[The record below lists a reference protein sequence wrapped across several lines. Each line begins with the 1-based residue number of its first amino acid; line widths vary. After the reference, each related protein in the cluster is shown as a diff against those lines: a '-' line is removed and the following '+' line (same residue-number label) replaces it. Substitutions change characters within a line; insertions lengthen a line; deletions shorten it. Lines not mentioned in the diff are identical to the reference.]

1 MLKLPLTRHGPRVR
15 HLLFACL
22 SLICTAVAAV
32 TAEPARADVRLSA
45 TAHETTPREGA
56 RPKAAVRT
64 LALGDARYAIP
75 EAYFYGP
82 LETAGDRQRAVLF
95 SAWLSEI
102 APPGTRIT
110 DVSDP
115 TEAAA
120 RRLVILIESM
130 QAYPDTARRD
140 SLLASYHSYAGDLDS
155 GGTAPDA
162 ARELSPALGG
172 LQRVVL
178 RDQAAV
184 ARARYPDLFI
194 EGDQQHPTTVLGC
207 SRPGVRGV
215 GYAVCSLHF
224 RVQGADI
231 SVDMKREH
239 MAHWRMVR
247 TAVTDWLAHY
257 QVRTP

>member
-1 MLKLPLTRHGPRVR
+1 MLKLPSTRHGSRVR
-15 HLLFACL
+15 HLMAACL
-22 SLICTAVAAV
+22 SLICLAGMADS
-32 TAEPARADVRLSA
+32 ARADIRLSA
-45 TAHETTPREGA
+45 TAHETAPRDSA
-56 RPKAAVRT
+56 QPKAPVRT

-102 APPGTRIT
+102 SPPGTRIT

-120 RRLVILIESM
+120 RRLIILIESM

-140 SLLASYHSYAGDLDS
+140 SLLASYRSYAGDLDT

-178 RDQAAV
+178 RDPAAL

-194 EGDQQHPTTVLGC
+194 EGDQRQPTTVLGC
-207 SRPGVRGV
+207 SRPSVRV

-247 TAVTDWLAHY
+247 AAVSDWLAHY

>member
-1 MLKLPLTRHGPRVR
+1 MLKLPSTRHGSRVR
-15 HLLFACL
+15 HLIFACL
-22 SLICTAVAAV
+22 SPICLAGI
-32 TAEPARADVRLSA
+32 AEPARADIRLSA
-45 TAHETTPREGA
+45 TAHETVPRDSA
-56 RPKAAVRT
+56 QPKAPVRT

-102 APPGTRIT
+102 SPPGTRIT
-110 DVSDP
+110 DVNDP

-120 RRLVILIESM
+120 RRLIILIESM

-140 SLLASYHSYAGDLDS
+140 SLLASYRSYAGDLDT
-155 GGTAPDA
+155 GGTTPDA

-178 RDQAAV
+178 RDPAAL

-194 EGDQQHPTTVLGC
+194 EGDQRQPTTVLGC
-207 SRPGVRGV
+207 SRPSLRV

-224 RVQGADI
+224 RVQGADL

-247 TAVTDWLAHY
+247 AAVSDWLAHY

>member
-1 MLKLPLTRHGPRVR
+1 MHKLPSTRHGSRVR
-15 HLLFACL
+15 HLMFACL
-22 SLICTAVAAV
+22 SLICLAGMAASV
-32 TAEPARADVRLSA
+32 RADIRLSA
-45 TAHETTPREGA
+45 TAHEAAPRDGT
-56 RPKAAVRT
+56 RPKASVRSLT
-64 LALGDARYAIP
+64 LGDVRYAIP
-75 EAYFYGP
+75 ETYFYGP
-82 LETAGDRQRAVLF
+82 METTGDHQRAVLF

-102 APPGTRIT
+102 TPPGTRIT

-130 QAYPDTARRD
+130 QSYPDTARRD
-140 SLLASYHSYAGDLDS
+140 GLLATYHAYAGDLDA
-155 GGTAPDA
+155 GGTTPDA

-178 RDQAAV
+178 RDPNAV

-194 EGDQQHPTTVLGC
+194 EGDPRQPTTVLGC
-207 SRPGVRGV
+207 SRPSARV